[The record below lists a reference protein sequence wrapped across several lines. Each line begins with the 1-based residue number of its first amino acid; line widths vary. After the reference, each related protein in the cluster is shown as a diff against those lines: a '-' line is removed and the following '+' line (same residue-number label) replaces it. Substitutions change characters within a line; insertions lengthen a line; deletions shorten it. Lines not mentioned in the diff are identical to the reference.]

1 MYKYKIGIHTQP
13 PLASLLQVCS
23 WHGLIIQL
31 LTTMYLKN
39 RTVFA
44 HSSMLLL
51 LHDSLYNTS
60 RTAFLFIGLLVTI
73 YHKFYISTFKYF
85 TELHV
90 VGEGYC
96 HSAASATTEVE
107 AHMAAYYAL
116 YSY

>member
-1 MYKYKIGIHTQP
+1 MLRTGQF
-13 PLASLLQVCS
+13 
-23 WHGLIIQL
+23 L
-31 LTTMYLKN
+31 LTQACCCCYMIHCTTL
-39 RTVFA
+39 A
-44 HSSMLLL
+44 G
-51 LHDSLYNTS
+51 LHCKD
-60 RTAFLFIGLLVTI
+60 IGLLVTI